1 MGRRGSQE
9 REKWAVG
16 VYMEM
21 AAASGSGSMRFRL
34 GAREL
39 GPLGS
44 ERGRG
49 CKGLN
54 VSHGALEFG

>member
-39 GPLGS
+39 GPIGS

-54 VSHGALEFG
+54 VLHGALEFG

>member
-21 AAASGSGSMRFRL
+21 DAASGSGSMRFRL

-49 CKGLN
+49 CRGLN
-54 VSHGALEFG
+54 VLHGALEFG